1 MLAAL
6 ITFPHLSV
14 SSTMSLPNAG
24 KAAAVIINA
33 HGWLLPGEIF
43 KAIGRE
49 YGWPA
54 AQSRAPSIGMPQG
67 IAYAGSYRSE
77 NGVAAEVVQSEDGLA
92 LRSSGQPTVPLT
104 PSSDTTLNAT
114 VLNLLVQFELAS
126 DRVVTAMTLMQHGKA
141 IRLVR
146 DQ

>member
-1 MLAAL
+1 
-6 ITFPHLSV
+6 
-14 SSTMSLPNAG
+14 
-24 KAAAVIINA
+24 VIINA

-54 AQSRAPSIGMPQG
+54 ASSRAPSIGMPLG

-77 NGVAAEVVQSEDGLA
+77 NGVAAEVVQLEGGLA
-92 LRSSGQPTVPLT
+92 LRTGAQPPVPLT
-104 PSSDTTLNAT
+104 PSSDTAFHAT
-114 VLNLLVQFELAS
+114 VLNLFVQFELAS
-126 DRVVTAMTLMQHGKA
+126 DGVVTAMTLIQHGKT

-146 DQ
+146 DKAKA